1 MKGTFKMK
9 KTRDRDRYVLKLR
22 FWTEGEES
30 NALEGTMTTD
40 SLRKARNEFRSKLKC
55 VLRVEI
61 GRELLREIVEAGYV
75 VAAGSFFNGSTR
87 FAISLVDTANPYRDP
102 PMFAFTATADGWTLQ
117 RFDPP
122 NAAS

>member
-1 MKGTFKMK
+1 MK
-9 KTRDRDRYVLKLR
+9 KSKDKDRYVLRLK

-61 GRELLREIVEAGYV
+61 GRELLKEIVEAGYV
-75 VAAGSFFNGSTR
+75 VAAGYFFNGSNR
-87 FAISLVDTANPYRDP
+87 FAISLVDTAKPYRDP
-102 PMFAFTATADGWTLQ
+102 PMFAFTATEDGWTLR

-122 NAAS
+122 DDAS

>member
-1 MKGTFKMK
+1 MKESRK
-9 KTRDRDRYVLKLR
+9 KDRYVLKLK
-22 FWTEGEES
+22 FWIEGEEA

-55 VLRVEI
+55 VICAKIE
-61 GRELLREIVEAGYV
+61 RELLKEIVEAGYV
-75 VAAGSFFNGSTR
+75 VAAGSFFNGSNR
-87 FAISLVDTANPYRDP
+87 FAMSLVDTAKPYRDP
-102 PMFAFTATADGWTLQ
+102 TMFAFTATESGWTLQ

>member
-1 MKGTFKMK
+1 MK
-9 KTRDRDRYVLKLR
+9 KSKDRDRYALMLK

-40 SLRKARNEFRSKLKC
+40 SLRKARNEFRAKLKC

-75 VAAGSFFNGSTR
+75 VAAGSFCNGSNR
-87 FAISLVDTANPYRDP
+87 FAMSLVDTAKPYRDP

-117 RFDPP
+117 RFNPP
-122 NAAS
+122 DDAS